1 MVNARSNNKRLW
13 VTGSEEKLGKSTW
26 EPNEEIV
33 KALDEAFY
41 QAFTHVVP
49 TGKTFYLGVD
59 VSGSMSSPALGSR
72 SVRPTLAVVSVGIS

>member
-1 MVNARSNNKRLW
+1 
-13 VTGSEEKLGKSTW
+13 
-26 EPNEEIV
+26 V